1 MTHPTEQQYTAIPS
15 IVATDLEDELVLLDP
30 ATQQIFSLN
39 ASGRAVWLALP
50 ASETQLSQRL
60 TEAFDV
66 TAEQAREDVSGLLR
80 RLTSAGLVRAG

>member
-39 ASGRAVWLALP
+39 ASITDCP
-50 ASETQLSQRL
+50 
-60 TEAFDV
+60 
-66 TAEQAREDVSGLLR
+66 
-80 RLTSAGLVRAG
+80 